1 MDPFILLVVGAVGL
15 AGCVILLLLG
25 LNMLREERGGKESAA
40 ETSAPHGAGAPAG
53 SAAMAPALEAG
64 KPDAARP
71 AGGGVGGA
79 FAGVT
84 ARFSGNAARGN
95 AHEVLRVLRDNLTGR
110 LSLEIAGKRYPS
122 LDDVRDDE
130 VRQALM
136 TTLQDLEAFAGGA
149 LSGAAAEPS
158 TEAAPSASAI
168 VRSVAASRAARPAP
182 AGEAAAA
189 PAAEYKPLP
198 PPSMNPFKQMAVLR
212 EIAKNPPPEPK
223 SITEQIDDVLQ
234 ERIIGTP
241 LIHRNLHVR
250 PGPRGD
256 ALFEADG
263 QSYASVDELPDVEV
277 RDAIKAAIVEWEKSR

>member
-136 TTLQDLEAFAGGA
+136 TTLQDLQAFAGGT
-149 LSGAAAEPS
+149 LSAAAAEQP
-158 TEAAPSASAI
+158 TEAAAPSASAI
-168 VRSVAASRAARPAP
+168 VRSVAASRAARPTA
-182 AGEAAAA
+182 EAAAA

-212 EIAKNPPPEPK
+212 E
-223 SITEQIDDVLQ
+223 
-234 ERIIGTP
+234 
-241 LIHRNLHVR
+241 
-250 PGPRGD
+250 
-256 ALFEADG
+256 
-263 QSYASVDELPDVEV
+263 
-277 RDAIKAAIVEWEKSR
+277 